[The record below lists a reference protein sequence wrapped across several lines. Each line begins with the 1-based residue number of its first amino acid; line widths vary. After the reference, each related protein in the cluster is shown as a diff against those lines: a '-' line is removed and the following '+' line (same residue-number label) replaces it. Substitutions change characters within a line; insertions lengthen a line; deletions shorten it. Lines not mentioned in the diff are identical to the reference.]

1 MLVMAVESL
10 LLPRMFLFSKLVSTL
25 LFVLSLPPN
34 QWVLQSSSSWVLR
47 VGKSGGGVQPPPG
60 PVVQLL
66 GQQSGQQHGQ
76 PLGAQPALPLQG
88 QHRGPQVIQQDLF
101 SPFSLS
107 QTLSLSGVQPCGGGG
122 GEGSVVQFNSHQP
135 GLHPS
140 QPQLGQPQWPGLPLP
155 GLLPPLQIF

>member
-1 MLVMAVESL
+1 MRVFVSEFLAFYKTEDKPADAAAAAVAAAAAAGGAS
-10 LLPRMFLFSKLVSTL
+10 
-25 LFVLSLPPN
+25 
-34 QWVLQSSSSWVLR
+34 
-47 VGKSGGGVQPPPG
+47 GGGGVQPPPD
-60 PVVQLL
+60 PVVQLP
-66 GQQSGQQHGQ
+66 GQQSGQQPGQ